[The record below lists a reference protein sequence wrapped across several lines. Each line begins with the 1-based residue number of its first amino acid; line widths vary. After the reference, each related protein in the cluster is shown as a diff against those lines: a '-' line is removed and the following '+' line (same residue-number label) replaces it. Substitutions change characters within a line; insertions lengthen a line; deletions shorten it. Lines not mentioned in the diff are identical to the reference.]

1 MGTPYLVFIEIVM
14 EEFYIFEVFI
24 LQLSYTLH
32 PISCTQRHYLYY
44 YCRFVSTDVLSLPV
58 P

>member
-1 MGTPYLVFIEIVM
+1 VGTPYLVFIEIVM

-32 PISCTQRHYLYY
+32 PISCTQRH
-44 YCRFVSTDVLSLPV
+44 
-58 P
+58 